1 MQGTTSDWLLIC
13 IILAQVKEHEWIMQ
27 EGQK

>member
-13 IILAQVKEHEWIMQ
+13 IILDQVKEHEWIMQ